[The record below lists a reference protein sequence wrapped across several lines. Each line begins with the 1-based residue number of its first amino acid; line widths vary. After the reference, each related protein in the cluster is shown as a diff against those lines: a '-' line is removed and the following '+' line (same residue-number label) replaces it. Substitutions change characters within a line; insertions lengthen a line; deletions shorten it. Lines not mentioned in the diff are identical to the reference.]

1 MPTLL
6 EAENVTEQTFRM
18 RIKDCMISIERKV
31 WRNSVLAAAW
41 VLLVGVVGL
50 AGLARGTS
58 PITTK
63 VTQLNQWLL
72 DAAGARFSF
81 IRPVDLV
88 NELEQQA

>member
-1 MPTLL
+1 M
-6 EAENVTEQTFRM
+6 TEQTFRM
-18 RIKDCMISIERKV
+18 RINDCMISIERKV

-41 VLLVGVVGL
+41 VLLVGVVGVVDL
-50 AGLARGTS
+50 AGLAGGTS

-81 IRPVDLV
+81 IRPVDSV